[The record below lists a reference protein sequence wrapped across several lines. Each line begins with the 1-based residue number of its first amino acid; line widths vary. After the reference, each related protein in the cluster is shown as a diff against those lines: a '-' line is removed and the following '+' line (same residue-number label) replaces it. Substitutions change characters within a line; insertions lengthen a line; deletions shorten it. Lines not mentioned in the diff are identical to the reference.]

1 MKIKVS
7 RDKGR
12 YGRFRKLELHVDDE
26 HLFDIKAGE
35 AMIIDIPPNAK
46 TIHGKMDGMGR
57 LETNLLSLENI
68 RAGEQIKIEEPL
80 KIEEPSAQI
89 DGRRSVASILRS
101 VFLPEMPEGYLNM
114 KSLPMRLSRD
124 DEEETTS
131 YPTNPNL

>member
-7 RDKGR
+7 RDKGNF
-12 YGRFRKLELHVDDE
+12 GRFRKLKLYVDDE

-46 TIHGKMDGMGR
+46 TIHGKMGW

-68 RAGEQIKIEEPL
+68 RAGEQIKIEEP
-80 KIEEPSAQI
+80 SAVQI
-89 DGRRSVASILRS
+89 DSVASFLRS
-101 VFLPEMPEGYLNM
+101 IFSSKAPTYDVIGL

-124 DEEETTS
+124 DKEEETTS
-131 YPTNPNL
+131 YLGDR

>member
-1 MKIKVS
+1 MKIQVS
-7 RDKGR
+7 RDKGY
-12 YGRFRKLELHVDDE
+12 YGRWSKLKLYVDDE

-46 TIHGKMDGMGR
+46 TIHGKLGWPG

-68 RAGEQIKIEEPL
+68 RAGEQIKIEEL
-80 KIEEPSAQI
+80 SAQEEPSAQI

-101 VFLPEMPEGYLNM
+101 IFSPKVPNPLDM

-124 DEEETTS
+124 DKEEETTS
-131 YPTNPNL
+131 YLGNR

>member
-7 RDKGR
+7 RDKGNF
-12 YGRFRKLELHVDDE
+12 GRFRKLKLYVDDE

-68 RAGEQIKIEEPL
+68 RAGEQI

>member
-1 MKIKVS
+1 MRIQVS
-7 RDKGR
+7 RDKKS
-12 YGRFRKLELHVDDE
+12 YGRWRKLKLYVDDE

-46 TIHGKMDGMGR
+46 TIHGKMDR

-68 RAGEQIKIEEPL
+68 RAGEQI

>member
-1 MKIKVS
+1 MRIQVS
-7 RDKGR
+7 RDKGNF
-12 YGRFRKLELHVDDE
+12 GRFRKLKLYVDDE

-46 TIHGKMDGMGR
+46 TIHGKMDW

-68 RAGEQIKIEEPL
+68 GAGEQIKIEG
-80 KIEEPSAQI
+80 PSAQI

-114 KSLPMRLSRD
+114 KSLPMRLRR
-124 DEEETTS
+124 EETTS
-131 YPTNPNL
+131 YPSNPNL

>member
-1 MKIKVS
+1 MRIQVS
-7 RDKGR
+7 RDKGNF
-12 YGRFRKLELHVDDE
+12 GRFRKLKLYVDDE

-68 RAGEQIKIEEPL
+68 RAGEQIKIEEP
-80 KIEEPSAQI
+80 SAQI

-114 KSLPMRLSRD
+114 KSLPMRLRR
-124 DEEETTS
+124 EETTS
-131 YPTNPNL
+131 YPSNPNL

>member
-1 MKIKVS
+1 MRIQVS
-7 RDKGR
+7 RDKGY
-12 YGRFRKLELHVDDE
+12 YGRWSKLKLYVDDE

-68 RAGEQIKIEEPL
+68 RAGEQIKIEEP
-80 KIEEPSAQI
+80 SAQI

-114 KSLPMRLSRD
+114 KSLPMRLRR
-124 DEEETTS
+124 EETTS
-131 YPTNPNL
+131 YPSNPNL

>member
-1 MKIKVS
+1 MRIQVS
-7 RDKGR
+7 RDKGNF
-12 YGRFRKLELHVDDE
+12 GRFRKLKLYVDDE

-35 AMIIDIPPNAK
+35 AMIINIPPNAK

-68 RAGEQIKIEEPL
+68 RAGEQI

-114 KSLPMRLSRD
+114 KSLPMRLRR
-124 DEEETTS
+124 EETTS
-131 YPTNPNL
+131 YPSNPNL

>member
-1 MKIKVS
+1 MRIQVS
-7 RDKGR
+7 RDKGY
-12 YGRFRKLELHVDDE
+12 YGRWSKLKLYVDDE

-68 RAGEQIKIEEPL
+68 RAGEQIKIEEP
-80 KIEEPSAQI
+80 SAVQV
-89 DGRRSVASILRS
+89 DSVASFLRS
-101 VFLPEMPEGYLNM
+101 IFSSKAPTYDVIGL

-124 DEEETTS
+124 DKEEETTS
-131 YPTNPNL
+131 YLGNR

>member
-1 MKIKVS
+1 MRIQVS
-7 RDKGR
+7 RDKGNF
-12 YGRFRKLELHVDDE
+12 GRFRKLKLYVDDE

-46 TIHGKMDGMGR
+46 TIHGKMGG

-68 RAGEQIKIEEPL
+68 GAGEQIKIEEP
-80 KIEEPSAQI
+80 SVVQI

-114 KSLPMRLSRD
+114 KSLPMRLRR
-124 DEEETTS
+124 EETTS
-131 YPTNPNL
+131 YPSNPNL

>member
-7 RDKGR
+7 RDKRSFGR
-12 YGRFRKLELHVDDE
+12 WRKLKLYVDDE

-46 TIHGKMDGMGR
+46 TIHGKMDW

-68 RAGEQIKIEEPL
+68 RAGEQI

-101 VFLPEMPEGYLNM
+101 VFLPKVPNPLDM
-114 KSLPMRLSRD
+114 KSLPMRLRRD
-124 DEEETTS
+124 EEEETTS
-131 YPTNPNL
+131 YPSNPNL

>member
-1 MKIKVS
+1 MRIQVS
-7 RDKGR
+7 RDKKS
-12 YGRFRKLELHVDDE
+12 YGRWRKLKLYVDDE

-46 TIHGKMDGMGR
+46 TIHRKMDW

-68 RAGEQIKIEEPL
+68 GAGEQIKIEEP
-80 KIEEPSAQI
+80 SASFAE
-89 DGRRSVASILRS
+89 RRSVASILRS
-101 VFLPEMPEGYLNM
+101 VFL
-114 KSLPMRLSRD
+114 SLPMRLSRD

>member
-7 RDKGR
+7 RDKGNF
-12 YGRFRKLELHVDDE
+12 GRIRKLKLYVDDE

-46 TIHGKMDGMGR
+46 TIHGKMDW

-68 RAGEQIKIEEPL
+68 RAGEQIKIEEP
-80 KIEEPSAQI
+80 SAVQI
-89 DGRRSVASILRS
+89 DSVASFLRS
-101 VFLPEMPEGYLNM
+101 IFSSKAPNYLGL

>member
-7 RDKGR
+7 RDKGNF
-12 YGRFRKLELHVDDE
+12 GRIRKLKLYVDDE

-46 TIHGKMDGMGR
+46 TIHGKMGG

-68 RAGEQIKIEEPL
+68 RAGEQI

-101 VFLPEMPEGYLNM
+101 VFLPEIPEGYLNM
-114 KSLPMRLSRD
+114 KSLPMRLRRD
-124 DEEETTS
+124 EEEETTS
-131 YPTNPNL
+131 YPSNPNL

>member
-1 MKIKVS
+1 MRIQVS
-7 RDKGR
+7 RDKSWCGR
-12 YGRFRKLELHVDDE
+12 SRKLELHVDDE

-46 TIHGKMDGMGR
+46 TIHGKMDW
-57 LETNLLSLENI
+57 LEMNLLSLENI
-68 RAGEQIKIEEPL
+68 RAGEQI

>member
-7 RDKGR
+7 RDKGNF
-12 YGRFRKLELHVDDE
+12 GRIRKLKLYVDDE

-68 RAGEQIKIEEPL
+68 RAGEQIKIEEP
-80 KIEEPSAQI
+80 SAQI

-131 YPTNPNL
+131 YPSNPNL

>member
-1 MKIKVS
+1 MRIQVS

-12 YGRFRKLELHVDDE
+12 FGRFRKLELHVDDE

-114 KSLPMRLSRD
+114 KSLPMRLRR
-124 DEEETTS
+124 EETTS
-131 YPTNPNL
+131 YPSNPNL

>member
-1 MKIKVS
+1 MRIQVS
-7 RDKGR
+7 RDKGNF
-12 YGRFRKLELHVDDE
+12 GRFRKLKLYVDDE

-46 TIHGKMDGMGR
+46 TIHGKMDW

-68 RAGEQIKIEEPL
+68 RAGEQI

-101 VFLPEMPEGYLNM
+101 VFLPEMPDQIQGYLNM

-124 DEEETTS
+124 VEEETTS

>member
-1 MKIKVS
+1 MRIQVS
-7 RDKGR
+7 RDKR
-12 YGRFRKLELHVDDE
+12 SYGRWRKLKLYVDDE

-46 TIHGKMDGMGR
+46 TIHGKMDW

-68 RAGEQIKIEEPL
+68 RAGEQI

-101 VFLPEMPEGYLNM
+101 VFSPEVPDM
-114 KSLPMRLSRD
+114 KSLPIRLSRD
-124 DEEETTS
+124 EEEETTS
-131 YPTNPNL
+131 YLGNRQERT

>member
-1 MKIKVS
+1 MRIQVS

-12 YGRFRKLELHVDDE
+12 FGRFRKLELHVDDE

-35 AMIIDIPPNAK
+35 AMIINIPPNAK

-68 RAGEQIKIEEPL
+68 RAGEQI

-114 KSLPMRLSRD
+114 KSLPMRLRR
-124 DEEETTS
+124 EETTS
-131 YPTNPNL
+131 YPSNPNL

>member
-35 AMIIDIPPNAK
+35 AMIIGIPPNAK
-46 TIHGKMDGMGR
+46 TIHGKMDW
-57 LETNLLSLENI
+57 LETTNLLSLENI
-68 RAGEQIKIEEPL
+68 GAGEQIKIE
-80 KIEEPSAQI
+80 K
-89 DGRRSVASILRS
+89 ASPVQRKGWKGLLS
-101 VFLPEMPEGYLNM
+101 KLLPEELRWS
-114 KSLPMRLSRD
+114 SLPMRLSRD

-131 YPTNPNL
+131 YPSNPNL

>member
-1 MKIKVS
+1 MRIQVS
-7 RDKGR
+7 RDKGNF
-12 YGRFRKLELHVDDE
+12 GRWRKLKLYVDDE

-46 TIHGKMDGMGR
+46 TIHGKMDW

-68 RAGEQIKIEEPL
+68 RAGEQI

-101 VFLPEMPEGYLNM
+101 VFLPKVPNPLDM

-124 DEEETTS
+124 DKEEETTS
-131 YPTNPNL
+131 YLGNR

>member
-1 MKIKVS
+1 MRIQVS
-7 RDKGR
+7 RDKGY
-12 YGRFRKLELHVDDE
+12 YGRWSKLKLYVDDE

-35 AMIIDIPPNAK
+35 
-46 TIHGKMDGMGR
+46 
-57 LETNLLSLENI
+57 
-68 RAGEQIKIEEPL
+68 QI

-101 VFLPEMPEGYLNM
+101 VFLPPELPEGYLNM

-131 YPTNPNL
+131 YLGNR

>member
-46 TIHGKMDGMGR
+46 TIHGKMGW

-68 RAGEQIKIEEPL
+68 GAGEQIKIEEP
-80 KIEEPSAQI
+80 SVVQI

-131 YPTNPNL
+131 YPSNPNL

>member
-1 MKIKVS
+1 MRIQVS
-7 RDKGR
+7 RDKGNF
-12 YGRFRKLELHVDDE
+12 GRFRKLKLYVDDE

-46 TIHGKMDGMGR
+46 TIHGKMDR

-68 RAGEQIKIEEPL
+68 RAGEQI

-114 KSLPMRLSRD
+114 KSLPMRLRR
-124 DEEETTS
+124 EETTS
-131 YPTNPNL
+131 YPSNPNL

>member
-7 RDKGR
+7 RDKGNF
-12 YGRFRKLELHVDDE
+12 GRFRKLKLYVDDE

-46 TIHGKMDGMGR
+46 TIHGKLGWPG

-68 RAGEQIKIEEPL
+68 RAGEQIKIEEP
-80 KIEEPSAQI
+80 SAVQV
-89 DGRRSVASILRS
+89 DSVASFLRS
-101 VFLPEMPEGYLNM
+101 IFSSKAPTYDVIGL

-124 DEEETTS
+124 DKEEETTS

>member
-1 MKIKVS
+1 MRIQVS
-7 RDKGR
+7 RDKKS
-12 YGRFRKLELHVDDE
+12 YGRWRKLKLYVDDE

-46 TIHGKMDGMGR
+46 TIHGKMDW

-68 RAGEQIKIEEPL
+68 GAGEQI

-101 VFLPEMPEGYLNM
+101 VFLPKVPNPLDM

-124 DEEETTS
+124 DKEEETTS
-131 YPTNPNL
+131 YLGNR

>member
-7 RDKGR
+7 RDKGNF
-12 YGRFRKLELHVDDE
+12 GRIRKLKLYVDDE

-68 RAGEQIKIEEPL
+68 RAGEQIKIEEP
-80 KIEEPSAQI
+80 SAQI

-101 VFLPEMPEGYLNM
+101 VFLPEMPDQIQGYLNM
-114 KSLPMRLSRD
+114 KSLPMRLRRD
-124 DEEETTS
+124 EEEETTS
-131 YPTNPNL
+131 YPSNPNL

>member
-1 MKIKVS
+1 MRIQVS
-7 RDKGR
+7 RDKGNF
-12 YGRFRKLELHVDDE
+12 GRFRKLKLYVDDE

-46 TIHGKMDGMGR
+46 TIHGKMDW

-68 RAGEQIKIEEPL
+68 RAGEQIKIEEL
-80 KIEEPSAQI
+80 SAQEEPSAQI

>member
-46 TIHGKMDGMGR
+46 TIHGKMDW

-68 RAGEQIKIEEPL
+68 GQEQIKIEDGA
-80 KIEEPSAQI
+80 KASSVQI

-101 VFLPEMPEGYLNM
+101 ILRSVFLPEPLRSM
-114 KSLPMRLSRD
+114 KSLPIRLSRD
-124 DEEETTS
+124 EEEETTS
-131 YPTNPNL
+131 YPSNPNL